1 MPTALPNIATLSSS
15 APPLQTLPSPV
26 TLPAQLPAVVSLTIP
41 KTLATPAIVSTISP
55 ELSAGV
61 NRLAQDI
68 TSPSTSAP
76 TLSKLLGTPAQSKI
90 HVVDPR
96 SLLEIASIP
105 ELTQD
110 KTELK
115 IEDLIS
121 VREESTESV
130 NTQTTENLSTPQECP
145 EEKPTPLGNIQDE
158 DTSSMGYQAKDLLDV
173 DDEKLASVAAAIS
186 SKIETE
192 DEETQQQAPM
202 LSPKTELDEAC
213 AAAAFLETS
222 SSPAASIP
230 ESSSGIPTP
239 IIQIKTDESS
249 KHSLDETLQPEAD
262 EADSPVC
269 TLGNKFICVDD
280 EISISI
286 KDEPSS
292 PSSSISSK
300 LSEPTSSVG
309 RPRGRGR
316 GRKKGGINRRSVKRK
331 IIEDDKKE
339 DGGSSKHSEAELT
352 EDDSARESDDPAN
365 MMNMLAL
372 SGLSSSVLSDSIPNS
387 PASFSHYDTE
397 DEKAYRTWKKSIMLV
412 YREAATHKYANVFLH
427 PVKEEIAPGY
437 HSIVHRPMDL
447 SAIKKNIET
456 GVIRST
462 TEFQRDMMLM
472 FTNAIMYN
480 SSDHNVY
487 SMAREM
493 YDDVMQHIEQFV
505 STQLMVQTEVKML
518 RPSRRNETNEKEEET
533 KKKKVDPSQD
543 GGKKK
548 KRPKTNPD
556 EPVAEKPPA

>member
-1 MPTALPNIATLSSS
+1 MTGT
-15 APPLQTLPSPV
+15 QT
-26 TLPAQLPAVVSLTIP
+26 TQLPAMVALPVP
-41 KTLATPAIVSTISP
+41 KTLTAPTIVNTISP
-55 ELSAGV
+55 ELSTGIT
-61 NRLAQDI
+61 RLSQDI
-68 TSPSTSAP
+68 TTSPSTSAP

-90 HVVDPR
+90 HMVDPR
-96 SLLEIASIP
+96 TLLEIASTP
-105 ELTQD
+105 ELSQE

-121 VREESTESV
+121 VREDSTESI
-130 NTQTTENLSTPQECP
+130 NTQTTENLSTTQECV
-145 EEKPTPLGNIQDE
+145 EEKPTPLSNIQDE
-158 DTSSMGYQAKDLLDV
+158 DTSSMGSQAKDLLEV
-173 DDEKLASVAAAIS
+173 DDEKLASVAASIS
-186 SKIETE
+186 SKVEQ
-192 DEETQQQAPM
+192 DEETQQQAPL

-213 AAAAFLETS
+213 AAAAYLETS
-222 SSPAASIP
+222 TSQTVNISESPAVTAP
-230 ESSSGIPTP
+230 PL
-239 IIQIKTDESS
+239 IQPKTDETS
-249 KHSLDETLQPEAD
+249 KDSLDETLATEA
-262 EADSPVC
+262 EGVDSPA
-269 TLGNKFICVDD
+269 TLGNKFISVDE

-292 PSSSISSK
+292 PSSSVSSK
-300 LSEPTSSVG
+300 LSEPTSSAG

-316 GRKKGGINRRSVKRK
+316 GRKKGGINRRSVKRQ

-365 MMNMLAL
+365 TVNMLAQ
-372 SGLSSSVLSDSIPNS
+372 SGLSAVLSDSIPNS
-387 PASFSHYDTE
+387 PASLSHYSDTE

-412 YREAATHKYANVFLH
+412 YRAAATHKYANVFLH

-447 SAIKKNIET
+447 SAIKKNIEM

-518 RPSRRNETNEKEEET
+518 RPSRRIESNEKDEET
-533 KKKKVDPSQD
+533 KKKKIDPNQD

-548 KRPKTNPD
+548 KRPKTNPE
-556 EPVAEKPPA
+556 EPVVEKPA